1 MKHIKALLFFAL
13 IFISACTF
21 KEDTN
26 PVTSDPTVPNSP
38 TPANGSIEQPLALT
52 LGWKAEGA
60 EEYDVYFDTQNPPT
74 RLVAANLANTN
85 YSVVGLTY
93 NTTYF
98 WKVVAKKG
106 GSFLTQSP
114 IWSFTTIPSNTSG
127 EDGVSLILY
136 EISTQLPSVVNVLFQ
151 ATDANGVGIDNL
163 TVNDFIISE
172 NGMPLTS
179 ESNVILRK
187 RDQNDYKIKTV
198 LLIDNSTSLSGYINE
213 LKSAASSFVNNII
226 PAQQEVAIMKFSEDP
241 QLIQDF
247 TSDKSLLNGA
257 INSIGI
263 GYPTTNLYGSTIEA
277 VKLWDDVLTSEQ
289 VVNGAL
295 VIFTDGTETSNK
307 RTFSEALTAIGNK
320 KVYTVGLGNEIDPQV
335 LQALGRTGGF
345 YSVADV
351 NDLTSAFMQV
361 GQELYKY
368 ANSFYW
374 LRYTSPKRKSS
385 TGNNTH
391 TLRIQLRE
399 TVDPKKPYI
408 EGTFS
413 SANFFSASPGL
424 FVNSSADLPEGV
436 STVEMARNSSLLLE
450 ASSYLQPNDPAYTWS
465 SLNSTLVSIEP
476 IQNVDNRVYLKS
488 YNNLGV
494 TKIVVKDD
502 KNNLTREITVQ
513 VIQ

>member
-1 MKHIKALLFFAL
+1 MTQNKIMVYLLIL
-13 IFISACTF
+13 VLSACTF
-21 KEDTN
+21 KEDSN

-38 TPANGSIEQPLALT
+38 TPSNGSINQPLALT

-74 RLVAANLANTN
+74 RLVASNLLKTN
-85 YSVVGLTY
+85 HSVVGLNY

-98 WKVVAKKG
+98 WKVVAKSG
-106 GSFLTQSP
+106 GSVVSQSP
-114 IWSFTTIPSNTSG
+114 VWSFSTIPSNSTG

-136 EISTQLPSVVNVLFQ
+136 EISTELPSVVNVLFQ
-151 ATDANGVGIDNL
+151 ATDANGIGIDNL
-163 TVNDFIISE
+163 TANDFILYE

-179 ESNVILRK
+179 ESNVVLRK
-187 RDQNDYKIKTV
+187 RDQNDFTIKTV

-213 LKSAASSFVNNII
+213 LKAAASSFVNNII
-226 PAQQEVAIMKFSEDP
+226 PVQQEVAIVKFSEDP
-241 QLIQDF
+241 EVIQDF
-247 TSDKSLLNGA
+247 TNDKGLLNAA

-263 GYPTTNLYGSTIEA
+263 GFPTTNLYGSTIEA
-277 VKLWDDVLTSEQ
+277 VGMWEDILTSEQ
-289 VVNGAL
+289 VSNGAL

-307 RTFSEALTAIGNK
+307 RTFTEALTAIGNK

-351 NDLTSAFMQV
+351 NDLTSAFIEV
-361 GQELYKY
+361 GNQLYKY

-399 TVDPKKPYI
+399 NIDPDKPYI

-424 FVNSSADLPEGV
+424 FVNSSANTPEGV
-436 STVEMARNSSLLLE
+436 TRVTMARNSSLLLE
-450 ASSYLQPNDPAYTWS
+450 AVSYLQPNDPKYEWV
-465 SLNSTLVSIEP
+465 SLNPTMVTVEP
-476 IQNVDNRVYLKS
+476 IENVDNRVYIKS
-488 YNNLGV
+488 YNSLGS
-494 TKIVVKDD
+494 TKVVVRDSN
-502 KNNLTREITVQ
+502 NNLTREVTVE
-513 VIQ
+513 IIP